1 MATPGQRHSSFSKRA
16 QYTLFTGYIA
26 AGVGALVGAILLG
39 LSLWQ
44 PQFLSG
50 LRGGAQDAALPAT
63 SATAEVRT
71 ESKSLIA
78 SIRGYLRAGSQNAA
92 LKREVEIARIR
103 LKEAEAV
110 AGENA
115 RLKALLAIRD
125 GAIKPVAVAR
135 LVGSTAS
142 STRRFAYLGAGS
154 AQGVTVG
161 MPVISPRGVIGRILE
176 TGRNSSRVLLILDS
190 ESVLPVR
197 RSGDELVAFAEGRG
211 DSLLR
216 IRLINL
222 GINPLKVGDM
232 FLTSGAGGYYRPG
245 TAVAILT
252 RKTADGGLARIVSDP
267 AATDFVAVM
276 PIFEPEAARVI
287 DTPVERAVGDAVSG
301 GGAGARS
308 GGGAAARNGGG
319 AR

>member
-1 MATPGQRHSSFSKRA
+1 MAPSAQRHSSFSKRA
-16 QYTLFTGYIA
+16 QYTLFTGYIV
-26 AGVGALVGAILLG
+26 AGLGMLLGALLLAV
-39 LSLWQ
+39 SLWQ

-50 LRGGAQDAALPAT
+50 LRSSAQDAVVPAT
-63 SATAEVRT
+63 SSVAAVRT
-71 ESKSLIA
+71 ESKGLIA
-78 SIRGYLRAGSQNAA
+78 TIRGYLRAGSQNAE

-110 AGENA
+110 RQENR

-125 GAIKPVAVAR
+125 GEAKPVAVAR

-154 AQGVTVG
+154 AQGVAVG
-161 MPVISPRGVIGRILE
+161 MPVVGPRGVVGRILE
-176 TGRNSSRVLLILDS
+176 VGRNSSRVLLILDS

-216 IRLINL
+216 IKLINL
-222 GINPLKVGDM
+222 GLNPLKVGDL

-252 RKTADGGLARIVSDP
+252 HKSPDGGLARIVSDP

-276 PIFEPEAARVI
+276 PIFEPEAVKVV
-287 DTPVERAVGDAVSG
+287 DTPVEEAVGADEAEG
-301 GGAGARS
+301 E
-308 GGGAAARNGGG
+308 
-319 AR
+319 

>member
-1 MATPGQRHSSFSKRA
+1 MAPPGQRHSSFSKRA

-26 AGVGALVGAILLG
+26 AGVGTLAGALLLA

-50 LRGGAQDAALPAT
+50 LRGTAQDAALPAT
-63 SATAEVRT
+63 STVAAART
-71 ESKSLIA
+71 ESKGLIA
-78 SIRGYLRAGSQNAA
+78 TVRGYLRAGSQNAA

-110 AGENA
+110 KQENA
-115 RLKALLAIRD
+115 RLKTLLGIRD
-125 GAIKPVAVAR
+125 GEVRPVAIAR
-135 LVGSTAS
+135 LVGSTAA

-161 MPVISPRGVIGRILE
+161 MPVVSPRGVVGRILE
-176 TGRNSSRVLLILDS
+176 VGRNSSRVLLLLDS

-197 RSGDELVAFAEGRG
+197 RSNDDLVAFAEGRG

-216 IRLINL
+216 IKLINL
-222 GINPLKVGDM
+222 GLNPLKVGDL
-232 FLTSGAGGYYRPG
+232 FLTSGAGGYYQPG
-245 TAVAILT
+245 SAVAILT
-252 RKTADGGLARIVSDP
+252 EKTADGGLARVVSDP

-276 PIFEPEAARVI
+276 PIFEPEAAKI
-287 DTPVERAVGDAVSG
+287 ADTPVEQVVAPPQDA
-301 GGAGARS
+301 R
-308 GGGAAARNGGG
+308 
-319 AR
+319 

>member
-1 MATPGQRHSSFSKRA
+1 MAPSGQRHAGFSKRA

-26 AGVGALVGAILLG
+26 AGVGTLVGALLLG
-39 LSLWQ
+39 ISLWQ

-50 LRGGAQDAALPAT
+50 LRTGAQDVAAPAT
-63 SATAEVRT
+63 TSVAAART
-71 ESKSLIA
+71 ESKGLIA

-92 LKREVEIARIR
+92 LKSEVELARIR

-110 AGENA
+110 SRENT

-125 GAIKPVAVAR
+125 GEVKPVAVAR

-154 AQGVTVG
+154 SQGVTVG
-161 MPVISPRGVIGRILE
+161 MPVLSPRGVVGRILE
-176 TGRNSSRVLLILDS
+176 VGRNSSRVLLILDS

-197 RSGDELVAFAEGRG
+197 RSNDELVAFAEGRG

-216 IRLINL
+216 IKLINL
-222 GINPLKVGDM
+222 GINPLKIGDL

-252 RKTADGGLARIVSDP
+252 HKSPDGGLARIVSDP

-276 PIFEPEAARVI
+276 PIFEPEAATI
-287 DTPVERAVGDAVSG
+287 ADTPVEKAVGEAEPE
-301 GGAGARS
+301 R
-308 GGGAAARNGGG
+308 
-319 AR
+319 

>member
-1 MATPGQRHSSFSKRA
+1 MAPPSRAGFSKRA

-26 AGVGALVGAILLG
+26 AGAGALVGAILLG
-39 LSLWQ
+39 ISLWQ

-50 LRGGAQDAALPAT
+50 LRGAAQDAATPAT
-63 SATAEVRT
+63 ASVAVART
-71 ESKSLIA
+71 ESKGLIA
-78 SIRGYLRAGSQNAA
+78 SIQGYLRAGRQNAE
-92 LKREVEIARIR
+92 LKRENEIARIR

-110 AGENA
+110 RQENA

-125 GAIKPVAVAR
+125 GVVKPVAVAR

-161 MPVISPRGVIGRILE
+161 MPVISPRGVVGRILE
-176 TGRNSSRVLLILDS
+176 VGRTSSRVLLILDS

-197 RSGDELVAFAEGRG
+197 RAGDELVAFAEGRG

-216 IRLINL
+216 IKLINL

-252 RKTADGGLARIVSDP
+252 HKSPDGGLARIVSDP

-276 PIFEPEAARVI
+276 PIFEPEAAKVA
-287 DTPVERAVGDAVSG
+287 DTPIEEAVG
-301 GGAGARS
+301 ARENQ
-308 GGGAAARNGGG
+308 R
-319 AR
+319 

>member
-1 MATPGQRHSSFSKRA
+1 MAAQGQRHSGFSKRA

-26 AGVGALVGAILLG
+26 AGAGALVGAILLG
-39 LSLWQ
+39 VSLWQ

-50 LRGGAQDAALPAT
+50 LRGSAQDATAPAT
-63 SATAEVRT
+63 QAVAAGRTQSAG
-71 ESKSLIA
+71 LIA
-78 SIRGYLRAGSQNAA
+78 NITGYLRAGRQNAE
-92 LKREVEIARIR
+92 LKRENQIARIR

-110 AGENA
+110 RGENA
-115 RLKALLAIRD
+115 RLKALLAIHD
-125 GAIKPVAVAR
+125 GAIRPVAVAR

-154 AQGVTVG
+154 AQGVAVG
-161 MPVISPRGVIGRILE
+161 MPVISPRGVVGRVLE
-176 TGRNSSRVLLILDS
+176 VGRNSSRVLLILDS

-197 RSGDELVAFAEGRG
+197 RSNDDLVAFAEGRG

-222 GINPLKVGDM
+222 GLNPLKIGDV

-252 RKTADGGLARIVSDP
+252 QLSADGGLARIVSDP

-276 PIFEPEAARVI
+276 PIFEPEAAKVA
-287 DTPVERAVGDAVSG
+287 DTPVEQVVGEDEA
-301 GGAGARS
+301 AG
-308 GGGAAARNGGG
+308 
-319 AR
+319 

>member
-1 MATPGQRHSSFSKRA
+1 MAPPGQRHSSFSRRA

-26 AGVGALVGAILLG
+26 AGLGTLVGALLLAV
-39 LSLWQ
+39 SLWQ

-50 LRGGAQDAALPAT
+50 LRNGAQDVAAPAT
-63 SATAEVRT
+63 TSVAVART
-71 ESKSLIA
+71 ESKGLIA
-78 SIRGYLRAGSQNAA
+78 NIRGYLRAGSQNAA
-92 LKREVEIARIR
+92 LKREMEIARIR

-110 AGENA
+110 RQENS
-115 RLKALLAIRD
+115 RLKSLLAIRD
-125 GAIKPVAVAR
+125 GAVKPVAIAR

-154 AQGVTVG
+154 AQGVRVG
-161 MPVISPRGVIGRILE
+161 MPVVSPRGVVGRILE
-176 TGRNSSRVLLILDS
+176 VGRNSSRVLLILDS

-216 IRLINL
+216 IKLINL
-222 GINPLKVGDM
+222 GLNPLKIGDL

-252 RKTADGGLARIVSDP
+252 HKSADGGLARIVSDP

-276 PIFEPEAARVI
+276 PIFEPEAAKVV
-287 DTPVERAVGDAVSG
+287 DTPVEEAVG
-301 GGAGARS
+301 ARE
-308 GGGAAARNGGG
+308 GQR
-319 AR
+319 